1 MRNIIKENSHQI
13 NMSKKG
19 QIGLF
24 VIMAIVILA
33 IIIAFL
39 LFRGIKLPGIED
51 TATPQQYISS
61 CLEPV
66 IEPLVGEIARQG
78 GYLEP
83 EGFIVYN
90 DTKLSYL
97 CYTSEYFKPCVIQQ
111 TDILR
116 NFEKSLNSALL
127 DEVKRCTE
135 QFENEFESRGYSVSR
150 STTAVNAS
158 FVPGRIQVDV
168 LTPMTISRDVSRTY
182 QRFDFS
188 FKSEYYDILS
198 ISTSILDF
206 ESTYGDS
213 ETTTYMRYYPDIKI
227 LKNELGDGTK
237 IYTVSNVV
245 SNEEFTFATRSL
257 VWAAGYPPQ

>member
-1 MRNIIKENSHQI
+1 MRNIIKENCHQR
-13 NMSKKG
+13 NMIKKG

-24 VIMAIVILA
+24 VIMAIIILA
-33 IIIAFL
+33 LIIAFL
-39 LFRGIKLPGIED
+39 LFRGVKLPGTED

-66 IEPLVGEIARQG
+66 IEPLVDEIAGQG
-78 GYLEP
+78 GYIEP

-90 DTKLSYL
+90 DTKLPYL
-97 CYTSEYFKPCVIQQ
+97 CYTSEYFKPCIIQQ
-111 TDILR
+111 PDVLG
-116 NFEKSLNSALL
+116 NFEKSLNAALL
-127 DEVKRCTE
+127 DEARRCTE
-135 QFENEFESRGYSVSR
+135 QFEDEFESRGYSVSK

-158 FVPGRIQVDV
+158 FTPGKINVEV
-168 LTPMTISRDVSRTY
+168 LAPMTISRDVSRTY
-182 QRFDFS
+182 QKFDFS

-206 ESTYGDS
+206 ESTYGDT

-227 LKNELGDGTK
+227 LKNKLSDGTK

-245 SNEEFTFATRSL
+245 SGEEFTFATRSL
-257 VWAAGYPPQ
+257 AWAAGYPPQ